1 MSHYPL
7 PHNASISAAYWP
19 SARVALLLAMTLVG
33 AVLLFRPFSVS
44 TEQSGSPKLTPHAA
58 GACGFAVTG
67 EADVSGIC
75 S

>member
-19 SARVALLLAMTLVG
+19 SARVALLLAMTFAG
-33 AVLLFRPFSVS
+33 AVLLFQPFSIS
-44 TEQSGSPKLTPHAA
+44 TEQSRSVKNTLHAA